1 MDANARETL
10 AKEFTIP
17 ILGPIIPAIQAVT
30 KHLEPENPDQPN
42 IGVIATKAT
51 IATGAYEH
59 ELRKSIPT
67 AKVFNVIAPLLATV
81 VDMVAT
87 DKTESAITS
96 QRNINILEANLLPL
110 TKKNIR
116 ILVLGCT
123 HYGVFEQAI
132 HDFWICCTG
141 KDIVIIN
148 SSREL
153 PCFTAIYLKEN
164 RILSSR
170 DNTHKGSLSHMASQE
185 DTAKFKQGIMKIT
198 GRNVKVI
205 PIDIGEVVG
214 RLSDD
219 DRFFQETVFKESSE
233 DVNLRAFIIESNLS
247 AESKVAIA
255 DTLYGTGSMGKNHQD
270 REILPIELTDELM
283 RELVMQAIRN
293 RDMLKILSSVTNTN
307 LEVVEVQNSQGENNI
322 IIRGNGQNYFIVG
335 ENDHFIRILPP

>member
-1 MDANARETL
+1 
-10 AKEFTIP
+10 
-17 ILGPIIPAIQAVT
+17 
-30 KHLEPENPDQPN
+30 
-42 IGVIATKAT
+42 
-51 IATGAYEH
+51 
-59 ELRKSIPT
+59 
-67 AKVFNVIAPLLATV
+67 
-81 VDMVAT
+81 
-87 DKTESAITS
+87 
-96 QRNINILEANLLPL
+96 
-110 TKKNIR
+110 
-116 ILVLGCT
+116 
-123 HYGVFEQAI
+123 
-132 HDFWICCTG
+132 
-141 KDIVIIN
+141 
-148 SSREL
+148 
-153 PCFTAIYLKEN
+153 
-164 RILSSR
+164 
-170 DNTHKGSLSHMASQE
+170 
-185 DTAKFKQGIMKIT
+185 MKIT

-219 DRFFQETVFKESSE
+219 DRSFQETVFKESSE

-322 IIRGNGQNYFIVG
+322 IVRGNGQNYFIVG